1 MFTEVFLSFLLRM
14 RPSIYAMTWE
24 GSRFFLKFR
33 DFLFDVKTTD
43 MRHWVVEPAST
54 TGRLKKNVF
63 GLLMTTLIAKW
74 IYTRFILYILWGWD
88 HQRSKMGEFKH
99 ICSTGWAIWKE
110 IFIEEKDIYIFK
122 RNWLVLSGTFWKRS
136 NSGLQIANLKL
147 LFTF

>member
-1 MFTEVFLSFLLRM
+1 MFTKVFLSFLLRM

-24 GSRFFLKFR
+24 GSRFFFKVSRFFIWR
-33 DFLFDVKTTD
+33 EN
-43 MRHWVVEPAST
+43 HWHAPLG
-54 TGRLKKNVF
+54 GRTCFYYRSSQKNVF

-74 IYTRFILYILWGWD
+74 IYTRLILYILWGWD

-110 IFIEEKDIYIFK
+110 IFIEEKDIYIFH

-147 LFTF
+147 LL